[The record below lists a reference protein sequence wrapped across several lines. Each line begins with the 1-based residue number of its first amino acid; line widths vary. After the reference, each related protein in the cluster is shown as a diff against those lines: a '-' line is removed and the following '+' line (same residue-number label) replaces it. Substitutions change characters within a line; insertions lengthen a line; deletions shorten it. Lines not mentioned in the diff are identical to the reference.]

1 MTFLLAGFALGVA
14 GSVHCLLMCGPLV
27 LASQGIPVFRRS
39 WRGLFAYHAGRLLT
53 YELVAL
59 AASLAAR
66 VLVLSGLQ
74 RALSIACGV
83 MLLAGAVPAS
93 LPPSVTKLVR
103 LWLRPI
109 LRGSSR
115 AGRMAGSHP
124 STARFIGGVLNGLLP
139 CGLSYAAA
147 VMAAASGGVA
157 SAALLMGGF
166 GAGTLPALVGLSASA
181 PHGLSLLRL
190 RRVTPLMLGAVG
202 IMLVIRGALPV
213 ESAHSSEHVAGVHLL
228 HRR

>member
-27 LASQGIPVFRRS
+27 LASQGTSGFRRS

-66 VLVLSGLQ
+66 VLVLGGLQ

-93 LPPSVTKLVR
+93 LPPSMTGLVR
-103 LWLRPI
+103 FWLRPI

-139 CGLSYAAA
+139 CGLIYAAA
-147 VMAAASGGVA
+147 VMAAASGSVA

-166 GAGTLPALVGLSASA
+166 GAGTLPALAGLSASA

-202 IMLVIRGALPV
+202 LMLVIRGALPV